1 MLPLRT
7 GPSPYSMWNTSATG
21 PMISR
26 LSNDG
31 IVSVDSRGRV
41 QIWET
46 SQALL
51 DSSLQGWT
59 KLIGRD
65 DQDLQVAHWLTDIPS
80 WICPV
85 SCFSMFHCIARGL
98 CVHFSHRHTYRY
110 TIMGHVHCRLLM
122 SETGWRNVMRR
133 NMAKWT
139 QQEVLTSEETLGL
152 EVPVSR
158 NETVV
163 WDVDVCESEFINLSA
178 LCCRRKRHSWSRRS
192 GRSLQ
197 VRWRSRRA
205 PSQPAG

>member
-1 MLPLRT
+1 
-7 GPSPYSMWNTSATG
+7 MWNTSATG

-80 WICPV
+80 
-85 SCFSMFHCIARGL
+85 
-98 CVHFSHRHTYRY
+98 
-110 TIMGHVHCRLLM
+110 
-122 SETGWRNVMRR
+122 
-133 NMAKWT
+133 
-139 QQEVLTSEETLGL
+139 
-152 EVPVSR
+152 
-158 NETVV
+158 
-163 WDVDVCESEFINLSA
+163 
-178 LCCRRKRHSWSRRS
+178 
-192 GRSLQ
+192 
-197 VRWRSRRA
+197 
-205 PSQPAG
+205 

>member
-80 WICPV
+80 
-85 SCFSMFHCIARGL
+85 
-98 CVHFSHRHTYRY
+98 
-110 TIMGHVHCRLLM
+110 
-122 SETGWRNVMRR
+122 
-133 NMAKWT
+133 
-139 QQEVLTSEETLGL
+139 
-152 EVPVSR
+152 
-158 NETVV
+158 
-163 WDVDVCESEFINLSA
+163 
-178 LCCRRKRHSWSRRS
+178 
-192 GRSLQ
+192 
-197 VRWRSRRA
+197 
-205 PSQPAG
+205 